1 MPLIE
6 DILNKNNI
14 TTGNANSIRWKI
26 NDIIT
31 EYASQNF
38 SNDSM
43 YFVQDNKK
51 TYWLNNK
58 ENYNNNVYSVLK
70 VENNQI
76 EEIEINKENIPKE
89 IGVNSVFK
97 IKNNQYIIDE
107 IASNELQNRIK
118 NMADE
123 IIEKQNIE
131 LANYRKE
138 GHLYMVKEEI
148 GNNRFLSDLT
158 EQSKIEFEEV
168 DIPKDVLDIAVEGT
182 VLKYVNGTYEFY
194 SNDGYEMN

>member
-6 DILNKNNI
+6 NILNKNNI

-31 EYASQNF
+31 DYASQNF

-70 VENNQI
+70 VKNNQI

-131 LANYRKE
+131 LASYRKE
-138 GHLYMVKEEI
+138 GHLYMVREEI

-158 EQSKIEFEEV
+158 EQSKFEFEEV

>member
-6 DILNKNNI
+6 NILNKNNI

-131 LANYRKE
+131 LASYRKE
-138 GHLYMVKEEI
+138 GHLYMVREEI

-158 EQSKIEFEEV
+158 EQSKFEFEEV

>member
-131 LANYRKE
+131 LASYRKE
-138 GHLYMVKEEI
+138 GHLYMVREEI

-158 EQSKIEFEEV
+158 EQSKFEFEEV
-168 DIPKDVLDIAVEGT
+168 DIPKDVLDMAVEGT

>member
-1 MPLIE
+1 MI
-6 DILNKNNI
+6 
-14 TTGNANSIRWKI
+14 
-26 NDIIT
+26 
-31 EYASQNF
+31 
-38 SNDSM
+38 SN
-43 YFVQDNKK
+43 YKK
-51 TYWLNNK
+51 TISINVLCSNNK

-70 VENNQI
+70 VKNNQI

-131 LANYRKE
+131 LASYRKE
-138 GHLYMVKEEI
+138 GHLYMVREEI

-158 EQSKIEFEEV
+158 EQSKFEFEEV